1 MPIKTLKAL
10 SAAALMGL
18 ASMANANLIE
28 NGDFE
33 AAPTGSPSPSGP
45 NWGVYQTLPG
55 EWETY
60 SGAGIELQ
68 TNAVVTAHS
77 GSNYVELDSH
87 SNGGGSTNSVMYQTL
102 TDLII
107 GNFYDLSF
115 WYRPR
120 TNNGSNDNGIDV
132 LWTGDTSNF
141 LSPLSIANQVS
152 SDYNDWVEYTAILE
166 ATNATMYLGFAAT
179 GLDNTLGGFIDT
191 VSLTDRPVPTPGSS
205 ALLGLGLVG
214 LYFARRRKQH

>member
-1 MPIKTLKAL
+1 MPMNTLKAL

-18 ASMANANLIE
+18 ASFANANLIS

-33 AAPTGSPSPSGP
+33 QTPTGTPSPSGP

-68 TNAVVTAHS
+68 TNAVVNAHS

-87 SNGGGSTNSVMYQTL
+87 SNGGGNTNSVMYQTL

-107 GNFYDLSF
+107 GSYYDLTF

-120 TNNGSNDNGIDV
+120 TNNGGNDNGINV
-132 LWTGDTSNF
+132 LWTGDTNNF
-141 LSPLSIANQVS
+141 ITPLSIANQVS
-152 SDYNDWVEYTAILE
+152 SDYSDWVMQTASLE
-166 ATNATMYLGFAAT
+166 ATDTTMYLGFAAT
-179 GLDNTLGGFIDT
+179 GLENTLGGFIDT
-191 VSLTDRPVPTPGSS
+191 VSLVARPVPAPGST

-214 LYFARRRKQH
+214 LYIARRRKQH